1 MHQKEEL
8 DHELEMETGITK
20 TVNTIFSKLTVE
32 DIINQITSIKINAIR
47 SWFDQKRIENENT
60 LIIGAYL
67 TGAKLANLMVRNTPV
82 TLVDIYPQLKDFLN
96 QEVIFKNKIS
106 EVDATINY
114 GVVIDTTG
122 IGGLNTVDLGKLSPS
137 RAFLVENPCS
147 DGSDYRI
154 KRVDESLDRL
164 EVSKAKHRGF
174 LFTLGLNSKTSGTM
188 TLTMEVLRHSWENVL
203 QKEGVMYAV
212 SSLDFYERI
221 LFKEKDP
228 KKFIKSIRR
237 PGLIISSV
245 EPVNVD
251 NVIQEQLK
259 KIKSQVIDYKKLDIY
274 K

>member
-1 MHQKEEL
+1 MHQKKDL
-8 DHELEMETGITK
+8 GHKLEMEAGITK
-20 TVNTIFSKLTVE
+20 TVNTIFSKITVE
-32 DIINQITSIKINAIR
+32 DIINQITSMKTHAIS
-47 SWFDQKRIENENT
+47 SWFEKKGIENENT

-67 TGAKLANLMVRNTPV
+67 TGAKLANLMVRTTPV
-82 TLVDIYPQLKDFLN
+82 TVVDIYPHLKDFLN
-96 QEVIFKNKIS
+96 QKVVFKNKIS
-106 EVDATINY
+106 EVDAAINY
-114 GVVIDTTG
+114 GVIIDTTG
-122 IGGLNTVDLGKLSPS
+122 IGGLNILDLAKLNPS

-174 LFTLGLNSKTSGTM
+174 LFTVGLNSKTSGTM
-188 TLTMEVLRHSWENVL
+188 TLAMEVLRHSWENVL

-212 SSLDFYERI
+212 SSMDFYERI

-237 PGLIISSV
+237 PGLIISSL
-245 EPVNVD
+245 EPVNCD
-251 NVIQEQLK
+251 HVIQEQLN
-259 KIKSQVIDYKKLDIY
+259 KIKSQVIDYKKLDIH